1 MAIDKINTTAITS
14 ISELIGI
21 TKSSIASIS
30 GQDLPSA
37 VTLLLDTYTGAAAAY
52 SFRELNSSYSGDCVR
67 VQNDS
72 GTNLDVGFVNNYL
85 DTASIATLLDRD
97 WETAA
102 PV

>member
-1 MAIDKINTTAITS
+1 MAIDKING
-14 ISELIGI
+14 ISF
-21 TKSSIASIS
+21 SSLAKFGGVAKASIGKINGINAPS
-30 GQDLPSA
+30 G

-85 DTASIATLLDRD
+85 DTASIST
-97 WETAA
+97 
-102 PV
+102 PCGS